1 MKKLFLSVLFLM
13 LSVAS
18 FSQPFV
24 NKYTSVINKEAGVL
38 GDWKDTSI
46 TVVFNE
52 ETTSDIV
59 IYYQNGTEK
68 RFHRIGEISID
79 KTSDGDEYQFFLCID
94 DEDGRKLA
102 FQLFEETS
110 TLRII
115 ISDGNYV
122 EFHI

>member
-24 NKYTSVINKEAGVL
+24 NKYTSVINKAGGIL
-38 GDWKDTSI
+38 GDWKETSI
-46 TVVFNE
+46 TIVFNE

-68 RFHRIGEISID
+68 RFHRIGDISND
-79 KTSDGDEYQFFLCID
+79 ETSDGAKYQFFLCID
-94 DEDGRKLA
+94 DEDGTKLG
-102 FQLFEETS
+102 FQLFEKTA
-110 TLRII
+110 TLRIV
-115 ISDGNYV
+115 ISEGNFV
-122 EFHI
+122 EFHK